1 MNASTVL
8 EDMLFQFLKQSL
20 SPADV
25 RDLHCRADILSHVDE
40 ETEDEMKTELYNTF
54 IRTVNATRLIQALRD
69 SMEGLESDDEE
80 EQDES
85 ETED

>member
-54 IRTVNATRLIQALRD
+54 IRTISATRLIQALRD